1 MENPKSNAIGKAES
15 TSNAFYSSETMTR
28 DMASND
34 FSLTVDGEDVDVRS
48 LMSHFQKDPYPGG
61 QTYQLTIRDTDV
73 ISAARKEFGLG
84 TDREPDTSKQI
95 SFLSYLFPM
104 IGMTCG
110 PVQFTLLGQHD

>member
-1 MENPKSNAIGKAES
+1 
-15 TSNAFYSSETMTR
+15 MTR

-48 LMSHFQKDPYPGG
+48 LMSHFQNDPYPGG
-61 QTYQLTIRDTDV
+61 RTYQLTIRDTDV

-95 SFLSYLFPM
+95 TFLSYLFPM
-104 IGMTCG
+104 IGMKCG
-110 PVQFTLLGQHD
+110 RSDLRYLANTIDEIQVSETALFLKGVCSLLSEAK